1 MTGDAALRVLVVDDH
16 ELYRSGLGALLEDE
30 GFDVAAV
37 ASGEEAVSALRSF
50 RADVV
55 VMDLNMPGMSG
66 IEATRRV
73 LGEHPGV
80 SVLMLT
86 INRDD
91 DRVLEAVRAGA
102 SGYLLK
108 DAELDDI
115 VEGIRAAAAGHAVL
129 APAAAGVLM
138 ARLRRDPGPT
148 PAPPGPPLSLSS
160 RERQVL
166 ALLARGCDN
175 AEIGRKLFVSPS
187 TVKHH
192 VSRVLGKLGVEN
204 RHQAAVYAIRHGLVD
219 DGRGSG

>member
-50 RADVV
+50 RADV
-55 VMDLNMPGMSG
+55 
-66 IEATRRV
+66 EATRRV